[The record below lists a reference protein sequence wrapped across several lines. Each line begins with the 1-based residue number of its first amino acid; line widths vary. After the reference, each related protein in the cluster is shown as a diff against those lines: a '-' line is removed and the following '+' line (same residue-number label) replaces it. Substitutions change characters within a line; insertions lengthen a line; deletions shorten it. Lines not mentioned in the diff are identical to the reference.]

1 MGGEIIPS
9 SRILVMDEDVT
20 EREQRLRQDY
30 HQQTARIHWHELQ
43 TYYAGGSV
51 IRVVSGLNLV
61 EVAVQLGL
69 DNTTRFQGWIESGDV
84 GAVSDEQALIWYE
97 SNTELWAVVAAPWV
111 LVQQP
116 DDTPL
121 IE

>member
-1 MGGEIIPS
+1 M
-9 SRILVMDEDVT
+9 VEDVT
-20 EREQRLRQDY
+20 EREQLLRQDY

-51 IRVVSGLNLV
+51 ITVAPGLNLV

-69 DNTTRFQGWIESGDV
+69 DNTACFQGWIDSGEV
-84 GAVSDEQALIWYE
+84 AAVSDEQALIWYE
-97 SNTELWAVVAAPWV
+97 SNVELWAVVAAPWV
-111 LVQQP
+111 LVQQA
-116 DDTPL
+116 DGSSF

>member
-1 MGGEIIPS
+1 MNVTLAPLS
-9 SRILVMDEDVT
+9 PALVMVEHVT
-20 EREQRLRQDY
+20 EREQLLRQDY

-51 IRVVSGLNLV
+51 IMVAPDLNLV

-69 DNTTRFQGWIESGDV
+69 DNTACFQAWIDSGEV
-84 GAVSDEQALIWYE
+84 AAVSDEQALIWYD
-97 SNTELWAVVAAPWV
+97 SNAQLWAVVAAPWV
-111 LVQQP
+111 LVQQA
-116 DDTPL
+116 DDSSA